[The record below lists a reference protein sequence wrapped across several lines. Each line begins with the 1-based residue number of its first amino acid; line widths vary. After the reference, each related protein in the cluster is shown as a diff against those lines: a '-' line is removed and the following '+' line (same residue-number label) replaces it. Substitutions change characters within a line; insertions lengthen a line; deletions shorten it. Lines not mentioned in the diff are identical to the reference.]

1 MSVLDEKRFHD
12 EKAAYE
18 WVEAH
23 VWPDGRIC
31 PHCGTVGDS
40 AALQGKSTR
49 VGVYKC
55 YSCRKPFTVKVGTIF
70 EASHIKLHVWLQAM
84 FLLCG
89 SKKGMSA
96 NQLGRT
102 LGITLKSAWFLA
114 HRIRLAMA
122 DDGSSGPLGGDGK
135 VIEADET
142 YMGPREYRF
151 DGDRGEW
158 VGIQGTGGKV
168 RILSLVERGG
178 RVRSIPASGL
188 SPAQVNMHILKNTSL
203 KSRLH
208 TDEAATLKRVGKQ
221 FAKHE
226 TVNHSK
232 EEYARGDVTTN
243 TVEGYFSVFKRGMR
257 GTYQQCGTNHL
268 HRYLSEFDFR
278 YSNRAAL
285 DITDVARAEKLM
297 QGVIGRRLTYR

>member
-1 MSVLDEKRFHD
+1 MAVPADSSFVVESLRVVCRFTATSTATCNGLSGVFSNLWCPCVGRDVCGDYTCRTKHKVYNWSVRRNAMSVLDEKRFHD

-40 AALQGKSTR
+40 APLQGKSTR
-49 VGVYKC
+49 IGVYKC

-102 LGITLKSAWFLA
+102 LGVTLKSAWFLA

-226 TVNHSK
+226 
-232 EEYARGDVTTN
+232 
-243 TVEGYFSVFKRGMR
+243 
-257 GTYQQCGTNHL
+257 
-268 HRYLSEFDFR
+268 
-278 YSNRAAL
+278 
-285 DITDVARAEKLM
+285 
-297 QGVIGRRLTYR
+297 

>member
-1 MSVLDEKRFHD
+1 
-12 EKAAYE
+12 
-18 WVEAH
+18 
-23 VWPDGRIC
+23 
-31 PHCGTVGDS
+31 
-40 AALQGKSTR
+40 
-49 VGVYKC
+49 
-55 YSCRKPFTVKVGTIF
+55 
-70 EASHIKLHVWLQAM
+70 
-84 FLLCG
+84 
-89 SKKGMSA
+89 
-96 NQLGRT
+96 
-102 LGITLKSAWFLA
+102 
-114 HRIRLAMA
+114 
-122 DDGSSGPLGGDGK
+122 
-135 VIEADET
+135 
-142 YMGPREYRF
+142 F